1 MSIERNAFMRAL
13 AALSAGMALAAC
25 TMPREAPAHAAH
37 HPGQAAGAPAPAS
50 MGGGQSGAA
59 TAGAPASADR
69 PASMDMQRM
78 CQMHQDMHKA
88 PAGERQAMMEQRM
101 KGMSPEMRQQHMDMM
116 QQHCK

>member
-1 MSIERNAFMRAL
+1 MSIERNAFTRAL
-13 AALSAGMALAAC
+13 AALWAGMALAAC
-25 TMPREAPAHAAH
+25 TMPREAPAH

-50 MGGGQSGAA
+50 MGGGQYGAG

-88 PAGERQAMMEQRM
+88 PAAERQAMMEQRM

-116 QQHCK
+116 KQHCKSD